1 MSTSRALP
9 VLRPPDRQALHDTAR
24 LLLDFT
30 EPWGRVSVDCH
41 ALGMTSA
48 EARQVLEAFPGS
60 WVSPSDR
67 THPESSAE
75 VRALFETGDPRVD
88 ELAPF
93 DVDVFERPPG
103 SVEERFL
110 GIVGSGPAAL
120 YWGGFAWPAVPELDL
135 KPRAKDA
142 HLQIVLNSRNADFDR
157 PSEDHTLFIHFRSGD
172 LERAEWLARQAG
184 LTPVGP
190 DESGC

>member
-9 VLRPPDRQALHDTAR
+9 VLRTPDRYALHDTAR

-30 EPWGRVSVDCH
+30 EPWGDVSVDAH

-48 EARQVLEAFPGS
+48 EARQVLETIPGS
-60 WVSPSDR
+60 RVSASDR
-67 THPESSAE
+67 TRPESSAE
-75 VRALFETGDPRVD
+75 IRALFETGDPRLD

-93 DVDVFERPPG
+93 DVDVFDRPLG
-103 SVEERFL
+103 SVEDRFL
-110 GIVGSGPAAL
+110 DLVGSGPAAL
-120 YWGGFAWPAVPELDL
+120 YWSGFAWPAAPELGL

-142 HLQIVLNSRNADFDR
+142 RLQIVLNSRAADFDR
-157 PSEDHTLFIHFRSGD
+157 PAEDHTLFIHFRSGD

-184 LTPVGP
+184 LAPVGP
-190 DESGC
+190 DECGC